1 MDELQDEYREELN
14 NIISSNA
21 SPTVKKLLLET
32 LINNLRNVYIW
43 SRDNDILKQRGNF
56 EVLSTSISESFS
68 SNIQMEKDVEELE

>member
-14 NIISSNA
+14 NIISSKA
-21 SPTVKKLLLET
+21 SPSVKKLLLET

>member
-1 MDELQDEYREELN
+1 MDELQDEYRQELN
-14 NIISSNA
+14 NIISSKA
-21 SPTVKKLLLET
+21 SPSVKKLLLET

>member
-14 NIISSNA
+14 NIISSKA

-32 LINNLRNVYIW
+32 LINNLRNGYIW